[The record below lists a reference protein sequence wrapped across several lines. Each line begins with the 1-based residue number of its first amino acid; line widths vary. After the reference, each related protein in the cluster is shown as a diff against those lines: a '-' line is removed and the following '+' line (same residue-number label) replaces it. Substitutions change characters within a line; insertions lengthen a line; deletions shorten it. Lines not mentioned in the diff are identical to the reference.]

1 MIRREKVESNSEFI
15 IISYMIMDKEVLSSS
30 FRRYKSGELKTR
42 HFTKDF
48 QRIFRW
54 LIRYYSKHKKP
65 PKKTI
70 QNLYEKYKKNI
81 NKENQEIIEEYLDR
95 VAEEY
100 INYQD
105 ENIDPEF
112 VKKEILPDFMRERE
126 LSERIERAQIKLDTG
141 KYNEAEKI
149 ISTYAKVNDEEEEKD
164 LGIIIPYTSKDV
176 KKELSE
182 KKQEKNIVYR
192 FDGDLGRL
200 IGPLQKSW
208 LVAITGIEKSGK
220 SYVLQEIGYD
230 AALYQNQKVL
240 HISLELSKTLSRNR
254 AWRRISTTGNRR
266 DPKFIYPIFDCEN
279 NQFNICR
286 KKKKKPKNKKPLF
299 RSSDE
304 IVSYFERKK
313 WTICDDCRFDKKIRK
328 NAAKRKRFVPTIW
341 FDDMRIRKVTKKRVI
356 KSIHE
361 NRMMRLS
368 NYRVKCFPR
377 YSVTFDEVYE
387 YILRYID
394 KTGWKPTIILFD
406 YIDILDKEP
415 ENLQERID
423 VDRKWKKA
431 SKLAGELNC
440 LVFNADQ
447 ATKASRTQYALDKMS
462 TSESK
467 TKDAHLDLR
476 IALNKTDDEGDLG
489 IARMGVIFHR
499 HEEFNVKREVLLTQ
513 RLTTSQPILD
523 NVRIFDRGKKYRVV
537 KSKF

>member
-1 MIRREKVESNSEFI
+1 MIRREKVESDSEFI

-81 NKENQEIIEEYLDR
+81 NKDTQEIIEEYLEK
-95 VAEEY
+95 VADEY
-100 INYQD
+100 VNYQE
-105 ENIDPEF
+105 ENIDSEF

-126 LSERIERAQIKLDTG
+126 LSERIEKAQINLDTG
-141 KYNEAEKI
+141 KYDEAEKV
-149 ISTYAKVNDEEEEKD
+149 ISTYVKVNDEEEEKD
-164 LGIIIPYTSKDV
+164 LGIIVPYTKKDV

-182 KKQEKNIVYR
+182 KNQEKDIVYR
-192 FDGDLGRL
+192 FGGDLGRL

-220 SYVLQEIGYD
+220 SFVLQEIGYD

-254 AWRRISTTGNRR
+254 AWRRISITGNKKIPR
-266 DPKFIYPIFDCEN
+266 FIYPIFDCEN
-279 NQFNICR
+279 NQFGNCEKR
-286 KKKKKPKNKKPLF
+286 KRMKNEKPLF
-299 RSSDE
+299 RSSEE
-304 IVSYFERKK
+304 IVSYFERRNWK
-313 WTICDDCRFDKKIRK
+313 ICQKCRFDKTIRK
-328 NAAKRKRFVPTIW
+328 NAAKRKRFIPTIW
-341 FDDMRIRKVTKKRVI
+341 FDKIRVKKVTKKRVI
-356 KSIHE
+356 KSIYE

-377 YSVTFDEVYE
+377 YSITFDEVYE

-394 KTGWKPTIILFD
+394 KTGWKPTMIMFD
-406 YIDILDKEP
+406 YLDILDKEP
-415 ENLQERID
+415 GNLQERID
-423 VDRKWKKA
+423 VDRKWKKG

-440 LVFNADQ
+440 LVINADQ
-447 ATKASRTQYALDKMS
+447 ATKASRTQYALDQMS

-467 TKDAHLDLR
+467 TKDSHLDVR
-476 IALNKTDDEGDLG
+476 IALNKTDDESDLG

-499 HEEFNVKREVLLTQ
+499 HEEFNVKREVLVTQ

-523 NVRIFDRGKKYRVV
+523 NVRIFNRGKKYRVT